1 MSENP
6 IPEGIWWGGT
16 AFHSADKTFAPWGIF
31 GRSWFP
37 RREEFPQ
44 GMGRRSP
51 ADLARKSAQPN
62 MVCMPN
68 RHDYILEIRVGSTI
82 HKCRNCGH
90 TLKVITDVQV
100 ITNVEGP
107 DA

>member
-1 MSENP
+1 MTKMLHC
-6 IPEGIWWGGT
+6 IHIV
-16 AFHSADKTFAPWGIF
+16 K
-31 GRSWFP
+31 
-37 RREEFPQ
+37 
-44 GMGRRSP
+44 
-51 ADLARKSAQPN
+51 L
-62 MVCMPN
+62 C
-68 RHDYILEIRVGSTI
+68 HDYILEIRVGSTI